1 MVYLLTLLKEMK
13 MLNEARAKIS
23 GYKTYGAAL
32 LTGIYAIGAWL
43 VFGQPVNFDL
53 IAVAVLSSTLRAAIA
68 KGPTPPP
75 LTVVNGELIH
85 YEGRSARRGTYT
97 DAL

>member
-1 MVYLLTLLKEMK
+1 ME

-23 GYKTYGAAL
+23 GYKTYGAAI
-32 LTGIYAIGAWL
+32 LTGVYAVGAWL

-53 IAVAVLSSTLRAAIA
+53 IALAVLSSTLRAAIA

-75 LTVVNGELIH
+75 LTVINGELT
-85 YEGRSARRGTYT
+85 YPEGRSSRRG
-97 DAL
+97 L